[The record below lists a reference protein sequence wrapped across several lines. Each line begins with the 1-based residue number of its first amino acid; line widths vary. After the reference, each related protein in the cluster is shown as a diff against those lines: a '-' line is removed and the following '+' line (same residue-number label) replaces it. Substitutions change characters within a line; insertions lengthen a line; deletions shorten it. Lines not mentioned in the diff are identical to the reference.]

1 MTQKQASILNMK
13 MNLTLK
19 AISSLPLFIAS
30 LHDKNPKKH
39 WGEALKEWEKIEKQF
54 KEILDYEYN
63 NNSSGVKDQVS

>member
-1 MTQKQASILNMK
+1 MTQKQALILSMK
-13 MNLTLK
+13 MDLTLK

-30 LHDKNPKKH
+30 LHGKNPKKH
-39 WGEALKEWEKIEKQF
+39 WGEASKEWGKIEKQF